1 MDISEYRRT
10 LARELVYLLEA
21 NFTKHIGT
29 QEQWWNSHVVEQLS
43 YGQRGQVRARGTER
57 LGQLDLHAL
66 LRVFDRNWVEL
77 SHWCRLGN
85 EVRTYLKGI
94 TDQRNEYSHEAVE
107 RTEVDPADLYR
118 DVDTLLRCSSAL
130 NLSDEFQQKLTEA
143 RSEALEI
150 LAAST
155 LPSRILAQPEMPSEP
170 APTPPDPPKLSEL
183 ILEPKPALEERLKDP
198 AARALGSFRLHG
210 PGESFA
216 SEIQSFRGNPVPATE
231 IPWRVTGPGG
241 LELKVHI
248 CLIDDPEEEDEI
260 GQVFCDSR
268 LGSPQKWD
276 EIVGRLR
283 TGIRRL
289 NDGRL
294 YMDLRAAQSK
304 DGNRATRRVI
314 PLEAIPNT
322 TGLDVATELRRLNSC
337 EIGTRAQLTGATNKT
352 KAWPCVV
359 FDSDDIL
366 TPVAAWVA
374 LTVAPLSSTT

>member
-1 MDISEYRRT
+1 MNLTEYRRK
-10 LARELVYLLEA
+10 LALELVAVLEA
-21 NFTKHIGT
+21 NFTKHVGDW
-29 QEQWWNSHVVEQLS
+29 EQWWNSHVVEQLS
-43 YGQRGQVRARGTER
+43 YGQRGQVRSRGIER

-66 LRVFDRNWVEL
+66 LRVFDRNWGEL

-94 TDQRNEYSHEAVE
+94 ADQRNEYSHEAAE
-107 RTEVDPADLYR
+107 RAEVAPADLYR

-130 NLSDEFQQKLTEA
+130 NLSADFQRELTEA
-143 RSEALEI
+143 RTEALEI

-155 LPSRILAQPEMPSEP
+155 LPSRILAQSEVPCEP
-170 APTPPDPPKLSEL
+170 APTLLEPPERSKPT
-183 ILEPKPALEERLKDP
+183 LEPKPALEEPQKDP

-268 LGSPQKWD
+268 LGSPQQWD

-289 NDGRL
+289 DDSRL

-314 PLEAIPNT
+314 PLEALPKIA
-322 TGLDVATELRRLNSC
+322 GLDVATELQRLNSC
-337 EIGTRAQLTGATNKT
+337 EIGTRAQLTGSTNKT
-352 KAWPCVV
+352 KAWPCMV

-374 LTVAPLSSTT
+374 VTVAPLISIT